1 MSNKSIISVKNL
13 DKTFKLPH
21 EKHQTLKA
29 SLINFHKRSYE
40 KQHVLK
46 DLNFEIKEGEF
57 FGIVGRNGGGKS
69 TLLKILAGIYQPTRG
84 EVHINGSLTPFIEL
98 GVGFHSELSGRD
110 NVFLNGAMLG
120 MTREEVAEVYDEI
133 VGFAE
138 LERFMDQKLKNYS
151 SGMMVRLAFSIA
163 IQAKTDILLVDEVL
177 AVGDANFQ
185 AKCYDFFHL
194 LKKNKKTVVFI
205 SHDMSAVQQYCDRA
219 IIIEGGKIIEEGNP
233 RKIAQNYTNINM
245 QQNEGDMKSKNEQK
259 MDDSKRWGN
268 GDAEITEVY
277 TSNSKRKSSTF
288 TPDNEQLDV
297 CIEFKANKDLESP
310 TVGCVINNSE
320 GKLVFATNTEF
331 LQEKLPNIKAG
342 ATSIAKFTIENVL
355 TDGKYTIS
363 CAVANSDRSQPFS
376 RLEDI
381 YEFQVG
387 GREFKYAQVHPRHS
401 FEIKTN

>member
-1 MSNKSIISVKNL
+1 MSKTIVSVKNL
-13 DKTFKLPH
+13 DKIFKLPH

-29 SLINFHKRSYE
+29 SLINFRKRSYE

-46 DLNFEIKEGEF
+46 NLNFDIKEGEF

-69 TLLKILAGIYQPTRG
+69 TLLKILAGIYQPTSG
-84 EVHINGSLTPFIEL
+84 QVQISGSLTPFIEL
-98 GVGFHSELSGRD
+98 GVGFHSELTGRD

-120 MTREEVAEVYDEI
+120 MTRDEVTEVYDEI

-185 AKCYDFFHL
+185 AKCYDFFHQ
-194 LKKNKKTVVFI
+194 LKKDKRTVVFI

-219 IIIEGGKIIEEGNP
+219 IIIEGGKIVEEGNP
-233 RKIAQNYTNINM
+233 RKIAQNYTNLNM
-245 QQNEGDMKSKNEQK
+245 KQNEDDLKSKNEEK
-259 MDDSKRWGN
+259 VDDGKRWGN
-268 GDAEITEVY
+268 GDATIAKVY
-277 TSNSKRKSSTF
+277 TSNTKKNSSTF
-288 TPDNEQLDV
+288 TPEDKEIEV

-310 TVGCVINNSE
+310 TVGCVLNNSE
-320 GKLVFATNTEF
+320 GKLVFATNTEI
-331 LQEKLPNIKAG
+331 LEQKLPDIKAG
-342 ATSIAKFTIENVL
+342 KTSTAKFRIDNVL
-355 TDGKYTIS
+355 ADGRYTIS
-363 CAVANSDRSQPFS
+363 CAVANADRSQPFS
-376 RLEDI
+376 RVEDVF
-381 YEFQVG
+381 EFQVG
-387 GREFKYAQVHPRHS
+387 GRDFKHALVHPHHT